1 MVEGGIRDYQLAK
14 RKAQERLGLSV
25 KGALLPRNDE
35 IEREVIEYQRSNDYI
50 LAAEPIETASGTIEA
65 GTIAL
70 NHYRHAGKTR
80 EGTEIV
86 QEQIWYMDDIKQ
98 NRLESKM
105 DLPRESG
112 WRIKIEGDV
121 NLIVDVDFPPD
132 LSQEEHVAQ
141 GMSTTAFHLV
151 NAVPPVCQ
159 AQDPGIKTY
168 LDLPMITGCMGT
180 HTTTR

>member
-1 MVEGGIRDYQLAK
+1 MNLGKTPEEAK
-14 RKAQERLGLSV
+14 KNPFA
-25 KGALLPRNDE
+25 
-35 IEREVIEYQRSNDYI
+35 EVIARSWYQVIDMVAEGIGCEVLSYENEHGFI
-50 LAAEPIETASGTIEA
+50 LANQPIEAAVGTIEE

-70 NHYRHAGKTR
+70 NHYRHIGKTR

-86 QEQIWYMDDIKQ
+86 QEQIWFMDDIEQ
-98 NRLESKM
+98 TRLQSKM
-105 DLPRESG
+105 DIPRRSG

-180 HTTTR
+180 HASVY